1 MTRRSTAPRLAFLL
15 AASTAASSAASLLL
29 GGCGTVNTT
38 STREAP
44 STDSVPARTRVND
57 LFTEIFLH
65 VRDVR
70 MFPAKSGVMQAQID
84 VANDGFET
92 RGFSYL
98 ITWLDARGN
107 SIEGPMSTWK
117 TARVAAGGSI
127 TISSVAPGPEATD
140 FSIQVRRA
148 S

>member
-1 MTRRSTAPRLAFLL
+1 MNPTRLVSMVCL
-15 AASTAASSAASLLL
+15 AAVLAAA
-29 GGCGTVNTT
+29 GCGTVNTT
-38 STREAP
+38 STRTEPA
-44 STDSVPARTRVND
+44 TDSIATRTQIND
-57 LFTEIFLH
+57 LFNQIFLH

-70 MFPAKSGVMQAQID
+70 MFPAKSGVLQAQID

-98 ITWLDARGN
+98 VTWLDASGN
-107 SIEGPMSTWK
+107 TLPGPSSTWK

-127 TISSVAPGPEATD
+127 TITSVAPGPEATD

>member
-1 MTRRSTAPRLAFLL
+1 MIRMPRTAITLVLL
-15 AASTAASSAASLLL
+15 AGLFSTTA
-29 GGCGTVNTT
+29 CGTVNTT
-38 STREAP
+38 STRSAP
-44 STDSVPARTRVND
+44 SEDSIETNAQIND

-65 VRDVR
+65 VRGVR
-70 MFPAKSGVMQAQID
+70 KFPTRSGVLQAQVD
-84 VANDGFET
+84 VANDGFST

-98 ITWLDARGN
+98 FTWQDERGN
-107 SIEGPMSTWK
+107 PILGPMHVWK

-148 S
+148 EN